1 VPKDE
6 GRVSRILDH
15 VTEGGLSNDG
25 PQGEIVVGKTL
36 ASSLGVRV
44 GEELAVVSQAADGT
58 VGNDLFRVAGI
69 VDVGIS
75 HLNRMLAVAHLED
88 AQTLLALEDWQVHE
102 IVLKTVSPLRAPVVC
117 EEINSSGLLPSGSIA
132 ESWSEL
138 LPQLK
143 EYLRLAEG
151 MGWFLIS
158 LVGVFAA
165 FGTLNTMM
173 MAVFERTREIGNLS
187 AMGVGPRQILTAF
200 LVESFFLGVT
210 GLAVG
215 FLAGGALLY
224 HLSTEGLNLS
234 RWTGEFTIVNSRVD
248 PVLKAE
254 WMWVEM
260 TWAAVGLMLAVLLA
274 TVIPSV
280 RAARMDPVEAL
291 QAPTQG

>member
-1 VPKDE
+1 
-6 GRVSRILDH
+6 
-15 VTEGGLSNDG
+15 
-25 PQGEIVVGKTL
+25 
-36 ASSLGVRV
+36 
-44 GEELAVVSQAADGT
+44 
-58 VGNDLFRVAGI
+58 
-69 VDVGIS
+69 
-75 HLNRMLAVAHLED
+75 
-88 AQTLLALEDWQVHE
+88 
-102 IVLKTVSPLRAPVVC
+102 
-117 EEINSSGLLPSGSIA
+117 
-132 ESWSEL
+132 
-138 LPQLK
+138 
-143 EYLRLAEG
+143 